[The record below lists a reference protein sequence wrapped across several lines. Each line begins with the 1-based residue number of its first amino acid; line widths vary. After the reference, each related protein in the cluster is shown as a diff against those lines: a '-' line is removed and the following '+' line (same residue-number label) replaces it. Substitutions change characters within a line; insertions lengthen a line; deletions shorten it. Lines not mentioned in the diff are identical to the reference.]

1 MKNLKGF
8 VQQMVKPK
16 GPIEYM
22 VYESFYYNVPTSRKL
37 TTNQVE
43 WCGETNR
50 MREKG
55 RGATPNEWKKCMI
68 KSKSLMFCQLSTK

>member
-1 MKNLKGF
+1 
-8 VQQMVKPK
+8 
-16 GPIEYM
+16 M
-22 VYESFYYNVPTSRKL
+22 VYESFYYDVPTSSKL

-43 WCGETNR
+43 WFGETNR